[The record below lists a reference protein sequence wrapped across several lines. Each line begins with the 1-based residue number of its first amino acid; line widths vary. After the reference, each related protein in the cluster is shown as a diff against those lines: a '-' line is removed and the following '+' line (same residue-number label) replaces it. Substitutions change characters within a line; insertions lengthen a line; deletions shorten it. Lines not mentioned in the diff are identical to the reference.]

1 MQPSFLKVSDYP
13 HRFNQIRGPWNK
25 PTKEKSGHSQYRYPH
40 NGTDITLFDHLPP
53 PSHAYDRALL
63 DQPEPYYG
71 REGCDVTEMM
81 RHVSGSKPTEFDYF
95 HGREKTDVT
104 EHLKH
109 HVPFVVNP
117 LGEVYWGR
125 PKSYVT
131 DPSVSPNLTP
141 PGRPFDGVGTKDA
154 MSWPAKSREDQ
165 IPLGKA
171 VTKLQGILN
180 ALARSQRK
188 DPPEK
193 PPHKGASG
201 KPPPKKRNSPGQPVG
216 KCGKPFPPPDL
227 KILVPEFDATYFGRT
242 KSYITDYAV
251 SPNLTPPGRP
261 PDGDGAKH
269 AMTFV
274 PNPNEKAD
282 CDTKIPLGKSVK
294 RFASPPRGSE
304 PVVDTHCAKQ
314 PPKCEPCAKSPAIA
328 QSPPKSTT
336 SSPPSGQFY
345 YTQSNPINSNYII
358 LKLDMPYLPLIS

>member
-1 MQPSFLKVSDYP
+1 MVRRIQPSFIKTSDYP
-13 HRFNQIRGPWNK
+13 HRFTQIRGPWNA
-25 PTKEKSGHSQYRYPH
+25 PSKEKSTHSQFRYPH
-40 NGTDITLFDHLPP
+40 NGTDVTLFDHLPP

-63 DQPEPYYG
+63 DQPEPYFG

-81 RHVSGSKPTEFDYF
+81 RHVSGSKPTECDYF

-117 LGEVYWGR
+117 LGEVFWGR

-141 PGRPFDGVGTKDA
+141 PGRPFDGAGTRDA
-154 MSWPAKSREDQ
+154 MTWSKKSQDDQ
-165 IPLGKA
+165 IPLGRA

-188 DPPEK
+188 DPPPK
-193 PPHKGASG
+193 APCRCAPG
-201 KPPPKKRNSPGQPVG
+201 KAPLNKQNSPGQPVG
-216 KCGKPFPPPDL
+216 KSGKEFPPPDL
-227 KILVPEFDATYFGRT
+227 KILVPEFDPTYFGRT

-261 PDGDGAKH
+261 LDGEGARH

-274 PNPNEKAD
+274 PAPSQGAD
-282 CDTKIPLGKSVK
+282 QDTKIPLGKCVK
-294 RFASPPRGSE
+294 RLASPPHGCE
-304 PVVDTHCAKQ
+304 PIVNAVCAKQ
-314 PPKCEPCAKSPAIA
+314 PPKCGPCSPKPAVA
-328 QSPPKSTT
+328 QSPPKSP
-336 SSPPSGQFY
+336 PPSGRFFLTILRPTQQF
-345 YTQSNPINSNYII
+345 II
-358 LKLDMPYLPLIS
+358 ASY